1 MTADFDRYQESYT
14 AEVDR
19 AIAFARTD
27 ADFFAELKAT
37 DLVALSNR
45 HFGAAA
51 QVNALDFGCGTGVI
65 DALVAPSLAGVVGVD
80 VSSGLLEAAARA
92 NPGIE
97 YQQYDG
103 RTIPYADDRFDLGF
117 AACVFHHIEPDER
130 PGAAAELARVVRP
143 GGLVVIY
150 EHNPL
155 NPLTRVAVSRCE
167 FDEGVELL
175 SRGETKSLL
184 QRAGLEP
191 IESRYIAFFPW
202 RGRRLRALEH
212 GLGKLP
218 LGGQYMVGAVKA
230 KEPS

>member
-37 DLVALSNR
+37 DLVALSRR

-51 QVNALDFGCGTGVI
+51 QVNALDFGCGTGAI
-65 DALVAPSLAGVVGVD
+65 DGLVAPSFAGVVGVD
-80 VSSGLLEAAARA
+80 VSSGLLEAATRA

-97 YQQYDG
+97 YRQFDG
-103 RTIPYADDRFDLGF
+103 RTIPYEDDRFDLGF
-117 AACVFHHIEPDER
+117 AACVFHHIEPPER
-130 PGAAAELARVVRP
+130 PRAAAELARVVRP

-175 SRGETKSLL
+175 RRAETGSLL
-184 QRAGLEP
+184 RGAGLEP
-191 IESRYIAFFPW
+191 IELRYVAVFPW
-202 RGRRLRALEH
+202 RGRALRALERR
-212 GLGKLP
+212 LEQLP
-218 LGGQYMVGAVKA
+218 LGGQYVVGAMKT
-230 KEPS
+230 E